1 MAWLLIDNSN
11 SRTKLRL
18 GDHNGLSEWSPVV
31 PTADIHGDFFRDN
44 LPEENIDGVVL
55 ASVVPEKATLIR
67 DFFEGNT
74 AFHELS
80 HLSPLG
86 YEFDL
91 EHPEQIGSDRL
102 ANIVALKAGGRGSG
116 IAIDFGTAVT
126 FSVLSIEGNFA
137 GGVIAPGMEAMT
149 TYLTEKTAK
158 LPPVSLSEPDRAIG
172 RTTVEAILSGA
183 VFGQRGM
190 VREILKGLVHEVGG
204 NVRVVAT
211 GGGADFAARGLTEID
226 SVNRDLT
233 LEGLRLVAERAF
245 Q

>member
-18 GDHNGLSEWSPVV
+18 GDHNGLLNWGMVV
-31 PTADIHGDFFRDN
+31 PTANIGGDFFRDN
-44 LPEENIDGVVL
+44 SPDETIEGVML
-55 ASVVPEKATLIR
+55 ASVVPEKAELIR
-67 DFFEGNT
+67 SFFDGNT

-86 YEFDL
+86 YGFDL

-102 ANIVALKAGGRGSG
+102 ANIVALKAGQGGPG

-126 FSVLSIEGNFA
+126 FSVLTIEGNFA

-149 TYLTEKTAK
+149 SYLREKTAK
-158 LPPVSLSEPDRAIG
+158 LPPVSLAEPGRVIG
-172 RTTVEAILSGA
+172 RTTVEAIISGA

-190 VREILKGLVHEVGG
+190 VREILQELVREIGG
-204 NVRVVAT
+204 DVRIVAT
-211 GGGADFAARGLTEID
+211 GGGAEFAAQGLTEID
-226 SVNRDLT
+226 AMDRDLT
-233 LEGLRLVAERAF
+233 LEGLRLVAKRVF
-245 Q
+245 